1 MSKHIKVDGK
11 LLQVNKG
18 YKQLKNKQKVKI
30 SDWMYE
36 AYKKQMSEG
45 ISNEDAVWY
54 ISEKIDEAQIWCPNF
69 DIEQKYNSMKKR
81 FKNRLAAENVPQH
94 IYQMEAIL
102 DRATDRLDALEKKIK
117 EYKELQSEIQKLEAY
132 YTSQQWK
139 DDFAMDEEGKFPKKL
154 KKGVLSE
161 DGIYNMLERNKEIM
175 KILNGFDS

>member
-1 MSKHIKVDGK
+1 
-11 LLQVNKG
+11 
-18 YKQLKNKQKVKI
+18 
-30 SDWMYE
+30 
-36 AYKKQMSEG
+36 
-45 ISNEDAVWY
+45 
-54 ISEKIDEAQIWCPNF
+54 
-69 DIEQKYNSMKKR
+69 MKKR

-139 DDFAMDEEGKFPKKL
+139 DDFATDEAGEFPDKL

-161 DGIYNMLERNKEIM
+161 DGIYNLLERNKEMIDW
-175 KILNGFDS
+175 INEFYS